1 MGLGLLARRPAQ
13 VTGDIAKVMGD
24 AAQVTGDTVQVTG
37 DTAQVTG
44 DTVQVTG
51 DAGLTVTHCGD
62 MEERHHWWNIQGTEI
77 ILETDFKK
85 RI

>member
-13 VTGDIAKVMGD
+13 VTGDIAKVTGD
-24 AAQVTGDTVQVTG
+24 A
-37 DTAQVTG
+37 AQVTG

-62 MEERHHWWNIQGTEI
+62 MEERHH
-77 ILETDFKK
+77 
-85 RI
+85 